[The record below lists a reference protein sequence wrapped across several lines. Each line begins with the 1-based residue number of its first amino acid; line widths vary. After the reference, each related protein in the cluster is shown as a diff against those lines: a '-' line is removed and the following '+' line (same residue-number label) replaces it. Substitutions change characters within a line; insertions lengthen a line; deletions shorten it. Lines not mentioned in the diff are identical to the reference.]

1 MQFPRILDAPLPA
14 FAGTSFAGHDTSK
27 VYFSIGAFIWTVA
40 RPCYDH
46 RMTALKWLLIVVVL
60 GYGGIVAL
68 MYLMQRAMMY
78 FPVTARTTPAAAGFP
93 QAEEILLDTEDGER
107 VIAWHVPP
115 RGDKPVILY
124 FHGNGGALV
133 HRVPR
138 FVPLVADGTGLIAL
152 SYRGY
157 GGSSGS
163 PSEHGFLADA
173 AAAYAFAVKL
183 YPAARLVLWGESIGS
198 GVAIALAA
206 EHEVGALILE
216 APFTSAADVG
226 AAAFFFL
233 PVRLLMKDQFRSD
246 QRIGKIKVPLLIM
259 HGARDAIVPIAFGE
273 KLFALANEPKRFVR
287 FARGGHNDLDDHGVL
302 EAVRE
307 FLRE

>member
-1 MQFPRILDAPLPA
+1 
-14 FAGTSFAGHDTSK
+14 
-27 VYFSIGAFIWTVA
+27 
-40 RPCYDH
+40 
-46 RMTALKWLLIVVVL
+46 MTALKWLLIVALV
-60 GYGGIVAL
+60 GYGSIVAL
-68 MYLMQRAMMY
+68 MYFMQRAMMY
-78 FPVTARTTPAAAGFP
+78 FPAAARTAPAAAGLP
-93 QAEEILLDTEDGER
+93 QAREIVLDTEDGER
-107 VIAWHVPP
+107 VLAWHVPP
-115 RGDKPVILY
+115 RGEKPVILY

-138 FVPLVADGTGLIAL
+138 FAPLVADGTGLIAL

-163 PSEHGFLADA
+163 PSEDGFLADA
-173 AAAYAFAVKL
+173 AAVYAFAVQL
-183 YPAARLVLWGESIGS
+183 YPAARLVLWGESIGAA
-198 GVAIALAA
+198 VAIALAA
-206 EHEVGALILE
+206 EREVGALVLE

-226 AAAFFFL
+226 AAVYSFL
-233 PVRLLMKDQFRSD
+233 PVRLLMKDQFHSD

-259 HGARDAIVPIAFGE
+259 HGARDATVPIAFGE

-287 FARGGHNDLDDHGVL
+287 FARGGHNDLDDHGAL